1 MNNKTTLF
9 YPSNIDFK
17 RLLDGLD
24 LSLTRKDNLRLKLI
38 KMVSVVF
45 PNQYN
50 RHGFDHDGYR
60 RISSRFKKK
69 ILQRDYK
76 LVIDILTTGENPVI
90 EVIESYEVG
99 VRSKRYRLSSKYRN
113 SECESIL
120 IEKSKRSQYFFL
132 DDQFSDHTITIHQ
145 GAELYLRNLLE
156 RLYKLSQNKLEITL
170 IKNYIGRNLQV
181 INDIRSGLLFHSRS
195 NSNNRYNTSFTS
207 LNRIIRPF
215 IRVNNEPLVSI
226 DIKASQPY
234 VLASIL
240 DVEFFC

>member
-69 ILQRDYK
+69 ILQR
-76 LVIDILTTGENPVI
+76 
-90 EVIESYEVG
+90 
-99 VRSKRYRLSSKYRN
+99 
-113 SECESIL
+113 
-120 IEKSKRSQYFFL
+120 
-132 DDQFSDHTITIHQ
+132 QF
-145 GAELYLRNLLE
+145 NLKE
-156 RLYKLSQNKLEITL
+156 
-170 IKNYIGRNLQV
+170 
-181 INDIRSGLLFHSRS
+181 
-195 NSNNRYNTSFTS
+195 
-207 LNRIIRPF
+207 
-215 IRVNNEPLVSI
+215 
-226 DIKASQPY
+226 
-234 VLASIL
+234 
-240 DVEFFC
+240 